1 MSQAPPALPLT
12 PEGGPDR
19 DLGMEGMPMRFGKYT
34 LLRRLAAGGMAEL
47 FLAIQKSVAGFE
59 KLLVIKRI
67 LPSMNQDR
75 AFIEM
80 LLHEARV
87 AATLSHPNIV
97 QIFDVGQTDGQY
109 FIAMEHVHGED
120 LRSIVRQMKK
130 KDVYE
135 FPLEHALAIVLGMCA
150 GLAYAHDRRDLD
162 GTPLDIVHRDI
173 SPQNVVVTFTGDV
186 KIVDFGIAKSA
197 DPKMAEQTKSGKLK
211 GKVPYMSPEQARG
224 DHIDSRS
231 DIFATGVMLFELT
244 TGKRLFKGASEYET
258 LKLICEREYPR
269 PTDVRPDYPRD
280 LEPIVMK
287 ALAKDTQERYQ
298 SAREMQADIEA
309 FVRRHQIAVSSLALN
324 QFMQMLFEEKLAA
337 QKEALLQGKQLADII
352 EMQAALTSAPDAGGD
367 VDGSGQRVAS
377 TLSMPAA
384 ARTVTDVNAAP
395 HKKSSLGG
403 LVAMVVGA
411 AVLLGVAV
419 GGAAWMMTKQKADA
433 LAKAQATAAST
444 AAPPAARGSVVVESS
459 PPGASIWING
469 DLRPEVTPATIAQL
483 PTGVPLDV
491 KLTMDGFEQARQE
504 VKLEDGKAATVK
516 VELKKGSVVAEVNV
530 APERAAAT
538 FVLDGKPIAGPK
550 IENLSSGVSHKLVVS
565 APGYVEQTV
574 TFTGN
579 PLETKH
585 LEVTLEKAPEPR
597 HVAAGGHASG
607 GGSAPQAAGSGKL
620 NVGASGGWCNVTVDG
635 AGRGATPVA
644 GIELSAGSH
653 RVTCTTAD
661 GKTLSASVNVPADGT
676 ARYKFAL

>member
-1 MSQAPPALPLT
+1 MKLQGKAAVVT
-12 PEGGPDR
+12 GGGDGIGR
-19 DLGMEGMPMRFGKYT
+19 G
-34 LLRRLAAGGMAEL
+34 
-47 FLAIQKSVAGFE
+47 
-59 KLLVIKRI
+59 LV
-67 LPSMNQDR
+67 
-75 AFIEM
+75 
-80 LLHEARV
+80 
-87 AATLSHPNIV
+87 
-97 QIFDVGQTDGQY
+97 
-109 FIAMEHVHGED
+109 
-120 LRSIVRQMKK
+120 
-130 KDVYE
+130 
-135 FPLEHALAIVLGMCA
+135 HALAERGA
-150 GLAYAHDRRDLD
+150 R
-162 GTPLDIVHRDI
+162 
-173 SPQNVVVTFTGDV
+173 SVV
-186 KIVDFGIAKSA
+186 
-197 DPKMAEQTKSGKLK
+197 
-211 GKVPYMSPEQARG
+211 
-224 DHIDSRS
+224 
-231 DIFATGVMLFELT
+231 
-244 TGKRLFKGASEYET
+244 
-258 LKLICEREYPR
+258 
-269 PTDVRPDYPRD
+269 
-280 LEPIVMK
+280 
-287 ALAKDTQERYQ
+287 
-298 SAREMQADIEA
+298 ADIE
-309 FVRRHQIAVSSLALN
+309 
-324 QFMQMLFEEKLAA
+324 
-337 QKEALLQGKQLADII
+337 
-352 EMQAALTSAPDAGGD
+352 
-367 VDGSGQRVAS
+367 
-377 TLSMPAA
+377 
-384 ARTVTDVNAAP
+384 
-395 HKKSSLGG
+395 
-403 LVAMVVGA
+403 
-411 AVLLGVAV
+411 
-419 GGAAWMMTKQKADA
+419 

-504 VKLEDGKAATVK
+504 VKLEEGAAATVK

-538 FVLDGKPIAGPK
+538 FVLDGKPVAGPK
-550 IENLSSGVSHKLVVS
+550 IENLSSGESITSVVS